1 MKTGRKSSNST
12 DNQIIDDRIKKL
24 FANYVMPE
32 SERLKS
38 LPDPFGLRCSEDVE
52 SYFEEP
58 RHPKLVSHQL
68 MDLDSEE
75 ELAARLSDLWQ
86 DAPNL
91 LAMVPEMAK
100 LAVALKSGSED
111 QSADLDSFI
120 YVMY

>member
-1 MKTGRKSSNST
+1 MKTGRKSSSST
-12 DNQIIDDRIKKL
+12 DDQIIDDRIKKL
-24 FANYVMPE
+24 FVDYIMPE

-38 LPDPFGLRCSEDVE
+38 LPDPYGIRCSEDVQ

-75 ELAARLSDLWQ
+75 EMVSRLSDMWR
-86 DAPNL
+86 DSPNL
-91 LAMVPEMAK
+91 LAMIPEMAK
-100 LAVALKSGSED
+100 LALELRSGSED